1 MLRQRTLT
9 SATGMAFRSQTR
21 SFATSAGASAKR
33 LHPNVLG
40 LVIGAGAVGAAAGT
54 LISRARCS
62 DDVLVAPAY
71 PWSHKSEWKS
81 YDVASLRR
89 GHQVYKEVCAACHS
103 LNYIAWRNLIET
115 LYTEE
120 EVIAMAAETEVEDG
134 PNDDGEMFT
143 RPGKPTDYLPRP
155 YPNEEAARSANAGAI
170 PPDLTEMVK
179 AREQGADYIFAL
191 LTGYMPAPS
200 GLNVREGLYYNPY
213 FPGGA
218 IGMPPPLNDGMLEY
232 EDGTEASV
240 SQMAKDV
247 SAFLCWTARPEQD
260 ERRVMGIKVLIYLGA
275 LFGCSWYIK
284 RFKWSV
290 LKNRKVQFPG
300 KNWPTV

>member
-9 SATGMAFRSQTR
+9 SATGMTR

-155 YPNEEAARSANAGAI
+155 YPNEEAARCRLHLRSAHR
-170 PPDLTEMVK
+170 LH
-179 AREQGADYIFAL
+179 ARPRWPE
-191 LTGYMPAPS
+191 
-200 GLNVREGLYYNPY
+200 REGGPLLQPLL
-213 FPGGA
+213 PRWRHRHA
-218 IGMPPPLNDGMLEY
+218 SPPQRWDARVRGWHRGERVADGQGRVGLPVLDRPSRARRAEGHGHQGPHLPRRPLRLQLVHQE
-232 EDGTEASV
+232 V
-240 SQMAKDV
+240 QV
-247 SAFLCWTARPEQD
+247 VRPE
-260 ERRVMGIKVLIYLGA
+260 EPEGPIPR
-275 LFGCSWYIK
+275 
-284 RFKWSV
+284 
-290 LKNRKVQFPG
+290 
-300 KNWPTV
+300 